1 MKTQIKKVTIEG
13 RKVWQW
19 RILDGRRIAYGGLCA
34 TKRDAANDS
43 GIVLRDALATCPNAP
58 GKGRA
63 DSGPAATEKDKR

>member
-34 TKRDAANDS
+34 TKRDAANDA
-43 GIVLRDALATCPNAP
+43 GIVLRDALATRPNNEVSRAHP
-58 GKGRA
+58 EKGQ
-63 DSGPAATEKDKR
+63 

>member
-34 TKRDAANDS
+34 TKRDAANDA
-43 GIVLRDALATCPNAP
+43 GIVLRDALATRPNAKLC
-58 GKGRA
+58 GLRGDEKG
-63 DSGPAATEKDKR
+63 TQ